1 MVVTCRKLA
10 GRLIFFRN
18 KLVNINLGVS
28 LIIYEKDLL
37 HAAEEILNR
46 LFFWTLQQQVP
57 PVQSDS
63 LMPKKPI
70 KAAKRSNF
78 TVIYRVNMQ

>member
-37 HAAEEILNR
+37 HAAEEILNL
-46 LFFWTLQQQVP
+46 LFLWQVP
-57 PVQSDS
+57 HVHSDS